1 MKKLI
6 FLIST
11 FILSW
16 IPFLVFADND
26 PFIQYL
32 PEYMPQ
38 APNAQA
44 IARAIDIPVNYYTGI
59 PNISI
64 PLYNVQVGDLSVP
77 IALSYQGGGIRPSQ
91 EASCVGLGWNLEAGG
106 AITRTVKC
114 ADDFMEYYV
123 SGCQYVYGY
132 LQKQDWPDLSVW
144 PDYNYYGSI
153 GHQYYIPNV
162 GIQNY
167 QEYYLKVDSEPDIFF
182 YNVPGNSGKFSF
194 KKDTSIV
201 YFDKSANVKINTAF
215 GVSPRPYFYIID
227 AQGTAYCF
235 ETKERTRV
243 YSALGGMNVNTTN
256 TGVDVIYPASSTT
269 NFSQVSDYTST
280 WYLTQMIS
288 ATNDTI
294 NFEYADETLLMPL
307 QESCRHDHRI
317 QGASVYQDPD
327 GPVYSKTKTEVDSK
341 RLTKIT
347 WRGGH
352 VDFEYGSA
360 RSDFPMASGLLDN
373 PRPLTNIRVYN
384 DNELLVCH
392 WKMSYGYFN
401 NNRTDIPESKRYLFK
416 RLQLNSVE
424 NKLTQQEPYT
434 FCYYDSVPMPVKN
447 TKNLDYWGY
456 YNGIEQGEDYYCP
469 ASNGIINSNKSAN
482 DHYGKIGILESM
494 SHPTGGIT
502 KFHWETN
509 KEGEIIT
516 LDESV
521 GNDHDSYA
529 RGCLKTGKGE
539 LTKYEEVRKK
549 TILLGEQTEIFLL
562 LSSSYIGTQT
572 CPSSGGQAFSIEKIN
587 DNGSHTSCYSWTAS
601 TVNDEIQQT
610 VVLNPGIYEFKCCA
624 MVDDVEYC
632 MTFIDSRNKY
642 TLKKQYENM
651 IFSYKGNL
659 ISGIPET
666 VSDYITLNQGGIVF
680 LSYFSEPV
688 ESGITADYTQ
698 LTPFNILKRMAN
710 GTYISVYSWT
720 ISGYNLDENK
730 TIHLDAGT
738 YKIVCDAVVDNV
750 AFSLSYSYGSIKYSP
765 ITIHSYEWGW
775 KGNALLSYI
784 EGVSNNPANLLEQEA
799 DTLTLTSPTR
809 LYFDWFYEPTSNTID
824 SLDFINTRP
833 FSIYKQNTNG
843 TFNKMYSIPFTSF
856 AEYDDLN
863 RESSGL
869 YLDAGTYIFKCEA
882 TTEDVIFYAE
892 YVYKS
897 DGIYSNSGSRRGGL
911 RIGRIEGEKNV
922 SYLYEGG
929 KDLIR
934 PCTFYKEDR
943 LFFYQG
949 NYETVVYEVRPSESV
964 RPLSTLKNGN
974 TIGYSKVV
982 EVFADNSRTEYTYH
996 NEEEELIDP
1005 DFPYSPSYT
1014 DWRNGLLLTKTV
1026 FNALGD
1032 TVSHK
1037 SNSYISW
1044 LTEPFYNAGFIE
1056 TRPRHDIYYSYS
1068 AECPKLSHSTT
1079 TEYRSNGKYKTRQT
1093 FSYNN
1098 NLLCIEETK
1107 QAGVDI
1113 YHTIYKYAND
1123 FSDAV
1128 SQLMVDRNMVGIP
1141 LAQLSMRNSVF
1152 CDGIRTVY
1160 GKYNQLTDNGN
1171 TVICSNQ
1178 THTYDVFS
1186 EMCLPKYLLTLN
1198 TANLANEFSTCTFD
1212 TTIVFNSYTRFGKAR
1227 ELAYK
1232 GMPIT
1237 YLWSYQGMY
1246 PIAEIK
1252 NATYSQFMGQYGAVS
1267 FDMSNAVYQD
1277 PEFLRDRIWQTCSA
1291 LNNSSVSIAL
1301 YTPLVGVT
1309 EMTDNRGVRHSY
1321 GYDAAGRLIS
1331 DYQKSV
1337 ISALNE
1343 RIQSFSYGNNHVSS
1357 KAYPTISEQSCIE
1370 TIQYYDAWG
1379 RPSICATQGVKQGGE
1394 FSYNMQTYDQLS
1406 RPFLSYVSVPSTSTT
1421 GGVINQSAFLSLSTS
1436 AFSGDQYGYA
1446 RTSYDALGRTIETT
1460 TPGQAWETNNKKTT
1474 CQYLTNSNNEV
1485 KKYGVSGN
1493 SLVQSGY
1500 YTAEQLDCTMTT
1512 DPDGKTMKSYKDV
1525 FGNIVL
1531 ERRAGNYDTYY
1542 VYDDCNRLRF
1552 VLPPQYQQEANLGY
1566 YAYQYEYDGRGRNT
1580 KKTLPG
1586 CSPTQYWYDNRDRL
1600 VKMQDGV
1607 LAQSG
1612 KYRVWNYDAL
1622 DRVLSQAVEGPG
1634 NLHQDEVL
1642 YFYDNYSFTTN
1653 YSTLFPINISNNV
1666 YAYLNYGKGQLTGS
1680 WQKASDEETILSVIC
1695 YDELGYLAKE
1705 MTLKPNRFLTISSF
1719 TNNLAGNV
1727 TEEAF
1732 STYAPLGTG
1741 GSLVETVHGTIQNNY
1756 GYLHTNL
1763 LKSSVI
1769 TIYDKNN
1776 NMSCDTIQHLS
1787 YDDFGNVA
1795 TNNRSGSVADMTY
1808 GYDQMHGWLK
1818 SIKSGGAFEQTLYR
1832 ETEGDTP
1839 CYNGNISAMTWKT
1852 DNSWLRR
1859 FDYAY
1864 NGMNWLTDAGFSY
1877 YSINGGGGL
1886 SPTLSLI
1893 PYVGVDHEDYT
1904 CQYYYDKNGN
1914 ITGAYRQGLVDNLE
1928 YEYGLDYDTMDDYN
1942 VTYTGNQKNAV
1953 NGTGTGTPSYYGSSA
1968 FVDGTEDGTN
1978 EYAYDANG
1986 AMTKDLNK
1994 GITNISYD
2002 LLGNLKKITQTSNR
2016 SISYVYAA
2024 DGSHLKTVHSKKVG
2038 STYIKDSTEYCGNLI
2053 MKNGKPSMYMFAGG
2067 YYSFNNSLLNGCHY
2081 YIQDYLGSNRMVVNK
2096 NGTVEQKTHYYPYGG
2111 VIGGIDNNP
2120 TLQPY
2125 KFEGKEFDRT
2135 YGLDWY
2141 DIHARQYDPVVPS
2154 WHKLDPLAEK
2164 YYWIS
2169 PYAYCANNPVN
2180 YADINGDSIF
2190 IDYEHQDEI
2199 LSMINNI
2206 AQGIFGVTDNGFLFL
2221 SNGMKPSVD
2230 TDNYSNY
2237 YRDLLIE
2244 GIKSNNTISVS
2255 IASNI
2260 NYKNKTYD
2268 LNELG
2273 QGITIFDNQQAHVYI
2288 SGESHETE
2296 SGSFCSPE
2304 MVLAHELAGHAI
2316 PAISTAYTH
2325 PFYDG
2330 FAVTAENIIRFEKGI
2345 PLRIWGK
2352 YERKDTALPF
2362 LTSPFGRLIINRHFN
2377 F

>member
-1 MKKLI
+1 M
-6 FLIST
+6 
-11 FILSW
+11 
-16 IPFLVFADND
+16 
-26 PFIQYL
+26 
-32 PEYMPQ
+32 
-38 APNAQA
+38 
-44 IARAIDIPVNYYTGI
+44 
-59 PNISI
+59 
-64 PLYNVQVGDLSVP
+64 
-77 IALSYQGGGIRPSQ
+77 
-91 EASCVGLGWNLEAGG
+91 
-106 AITRTVKC
+106 
-114 ADDFMEYYV
+114 
-123 SGCQYVYGY
+123 
-132 LQKQDWPDLSVW
+132 
-144 PDYNYYGSI
+144 
-153 GHQYYIPNV
+153 
-162 GIQNY
+162 
-167 QEYYLKVDSEPDIFF
+167 
-182 YNVPGNSGKFSF
+182 
-194 KKDTSIV
+194 
-201 YFDKSANVKINTAF
+201 
-215 GVSPRPYFYIID
+215 
-227 AQGTAYCF
+227 
-235 ETKERTRV
+235 
-243 YSALGGMNVNTTN
+243 
-256 TGVDVIYPASSTT
+256 
-269 NFSQVSDYTST
+269 
-280 WYLTQMIS
+280 
-288 ATNDTI
+288 
-294 NFEYADETLLMPL
+294 
-307 QESCRHDHRI
+307 
-317 QGASVYQDPD
+317 
-327 GPVYSKTKTEVDSK
+327 
-341 RLTKIT
+341 
-347 WRGGH
+347 
-352 VDFEYGSA
+352 
-360 RSDFPMASGLLDN
+360 
-373 PRPLTNIRVYN
+373 
-384 DNELLVCH
+384 
-392 WKMSYGYFN
+392 
-401 NNRTDIPESKRYLFK
+401 
-416 RLQLNSVE
+416 
-424 NKLTQQEPYT
+424 
-434 FCYYDSVPMPVKN
+434 
-447 TKNLDYWGY
+447 
-456 YNGIEQGEDYYCP
+456 
-469 ASNGIINSNKSAN
+469 
-482 DHYGKIGILESM
+482 
-494 SHPTGGIT
+494 
-502 KFHWETN
+502 
-509 KEGEIIT
+509 
-516 LDESV
+516 
-521 GNDHDSYA
+521 
-529 RGCLKTGKGE
+529 
-539 LTKYEEVRKK
+539 
-549 TILLGEQTEIFLL
+549 
-562 LSSSYIGTQT
+562 
-572 CPSSGGQAFSIEKIN
+572 
-587 DNGSHTSCYSWTAS
+587 
-601 TVNDEIQQT
+601 
-610 VVLNPGIYEFKCCA
+610 
-624 MVDDVEYC
+624 
-632 MTFIDSRNKY
+632 
-642 TLKKQYENM
+642 
-651 IFSYKGNL
+651 
-659 ISGIPET
+659 
-666 VSDYITLNQGGIVF
+666 
-680 LSYFSEPV
+680 
-688 ESGITADYTQ
+688 
-698 LTPFNILKRMAN
+698 
-710 GTYISVYSWT
+710 
-720 ISGYNLDENK
+720 
-730 TIHLDAGT
+730 
-738 YKIVCDAVVDNV
+738 
-750 AFSLSYSYGSIKYSP
+750 
-765 ITIHSYEWGW
+765 
-775 KGNALLSYI
+775 
-784 EGVSNNPANLLEQEA
+784 
-799 DTLTLTSPTR
+799 
-809 LYFDWFYEPTSNTID
+809 
-824 SLDFINTRP
+824 
-833 FSIYKQNTNG
+833 
-843 TFNKMYSIPFTSF
+843 
-856 AEYDDLN
+856 
-863 RESSGL
+863 RE
-869 YLDAGTYIFKCEA
+869 
-882 TTEDVIFYAE
+882 
-892 YVYKS
+892 
-897 DGIYSNSGSRRGGL
+897 
-911 RIGRIEGEKNV
+911 
-922 SYLYEGG
+922 
-929 KDLIR
+929 
-934 PCTFYKEDR
+934 
-943 LFFYQG
+943 
-949 NYETVVYEVRPSESV
+949 
-964 RPLSTLKNGN
+964 
-974 TIGYSKVV
+974 
-982 EVFADNSRTEYTYH
+982 
-996 NEEEELIDP
+996 
-1005 DFPYSPSYT
+1005 
-1014 DWRNGLLLTKTV
+1014 
-1026 FNALGD
+1026 
-1032 TVSHK
+1032 
-1037 SNSYISW
+1037 
-1044 LTEPFYNAGFIE
+1044 
-1056 TRPRHDIYYSYS
+1056 
-1068 AECPKLSHSTT
+1068 
-1079 TEYRSNGKYKTRQT
+1079 
-1093 FSYNN
+1093 
-1098 NLLCIEETK
+1098 
-1107 QAGVDI
+1107 
-1113 YHTIYKYAND
+1113 
-1123 FSDAV
+1123 
-1128 SQLMVDRNMVGIP
+1128 
-1141 LAQLSMRNSVF
+1141 
-1152 CDGIRTVY
+1152 
-1160 GKYNQLTDNGN
+1160 
-1171 TVICSNQ
+1171 
-1178 THTYDVFS
+1178 
-1186 EMCLPKYLLTLN
+1186 
-1198 TANLANEFSTCTFD
+1198 
-1212 TTIVFNSYTRFGKAR
+1212 
-1227 ELAYK
+1227 
-1232 GMPIT
+1232 
-1237 YLWSYQGMY
+1237 
-1246 PIAEIK
+1246 
-1252 NATYSQFMGQYGAVS
+1252 
-1267 FDMSNAVYQD
+1267 
-1277 PEFLRDRIWQTCSA
+1277 
-1291 LNNSSVSIAL
+1291 
-1301 YTPLVGVT
+1301 
-1309 EMTDNRGVRHSY
+1309 
-1321 GYDAAGRLIS
+1321 
-1331 DYQKSV
+1331 
-1337 ISALNE
+1337 
-1343 RIQSFSYGNNHVSS
+1343 IQSFSYGNNHVSS

-1370 TIQYYDAWG
+1370 TIQYYDTWG
-1379 RPSICATQGVKQGGE
+1379 RPSICATQGIKQDGE
-1394 FSYNMQTYDQLS
+1394 FSYSMQTYDQLS

-1493 SLVQSGY
+1493 SLVQTGY

-1525 FGNIVL
+1525 FGNVVL

-1566 YAYQYEYDGRGRNT
+1566 YAYQYEYDGRGRIT

-1607 LAQSG
+1607 LAQSD

-1680 WQKASDEETILSVIC
+1680 WQKASDEETILSIIC

-1705 MTLKPNRFLTISSF
+1705 ITLKPGRFLTISSL

-1877 YSINGGGGL
+1877 YAINGGGGP

-1893 PYVGVDHEDYT
+1893 PYVGLDHEDYT

-1968 FVDGTEDGTN
+1968 FVDGIEDGTN

-2038 STYIKDSTEYCGNLI
+2038 STYVKDSTEYCGNLI

-2067 YYSFNNSLLNGCHY
+2067 YYSFNNCLLNGCHY

-2141 DIHARQYDPVVPS
+2141 DIHTRQYDPVVPS
-2154 WHKLDPLAEK
+2154 WHKMDPLAEK

-2199 LSMINNI
+2199 LSMINNV

-2221 SNGMKPSVD
+2221 SNEMKPSVD
-2230 TDNYSNY
+2230 TDNYSKY

-2255 IASNI
+2255 IASII

-2288 SGESHETE
+2288 SGESHKTE

-2330 FAVTAENIIRFEKGI
+2330 FAVTAENIIRYEKGI

-2362 LTSPFGRLIINRHFN
+2362 LTNPFGRLVINRHFI